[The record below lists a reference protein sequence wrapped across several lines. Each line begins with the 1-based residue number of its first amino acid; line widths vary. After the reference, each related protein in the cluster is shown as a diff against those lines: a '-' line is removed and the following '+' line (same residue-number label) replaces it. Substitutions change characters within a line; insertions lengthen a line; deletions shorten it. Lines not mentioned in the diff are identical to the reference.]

1 MEKTFV
7 EIQIENLNHS
17 ELKQLLDEKELAFN
31 YLKEN
36 KINKEMQRIL
46 NYEIKKVKK
55 RLNEVGGF

>member
-7 EIQIENLNHS
+7 ENQIENLNRS

-55 RLNEVGGF
+55 RLNE